1 MMSFQLSTKTMGRV
15 HFLAVRLNISE
26 KTLVEKAVEFYA
38 VALKREKQLQEEMTA
53 WDQLSD
59 EALRNFEK
67 NIK

>member
-1 MMSFQLSTKTMGRV
+1 MGRV